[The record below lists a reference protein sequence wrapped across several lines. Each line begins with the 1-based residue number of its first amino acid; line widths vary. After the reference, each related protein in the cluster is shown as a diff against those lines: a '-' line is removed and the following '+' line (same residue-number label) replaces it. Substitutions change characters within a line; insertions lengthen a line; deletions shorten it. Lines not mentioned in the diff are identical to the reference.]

1 MPVDAWSVRNQ
12 RSTAAV
18 KSTIE
23 ELGPTRVRMAIEVPW
38 GDLDHAFGEVYK
50 ELGKQV
56 RPFIYFAERIV
67 YNAGKP

>member
-1 MPVDAWSVRNQ
+1 M
-12 RSTAAV
+12 

-50 ELGKQV
+50 ELGRQDCASV
-56 RPFIYFAERIV
+56 LQETLAEEKATDEKLTRIAEARINRKAV
-67 YNAGKP
+67 S